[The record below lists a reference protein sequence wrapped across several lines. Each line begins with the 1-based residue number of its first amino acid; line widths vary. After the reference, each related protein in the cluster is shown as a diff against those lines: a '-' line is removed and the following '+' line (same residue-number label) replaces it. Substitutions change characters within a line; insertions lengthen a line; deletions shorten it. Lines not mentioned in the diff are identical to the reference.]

1 MVRRTGR
8 APRGLD
14 DYIFDTF
21 NAIFIAIVLVL
32 VIYPLFFILSASFS
46 DPLSVLQ
53 GKVRLLPFGFS
64 LEGYTKIFKTESIW
78 TGYANTIFVTGIGTI
93 LSVSLTVLASFVL
106 SRKSFPGKNL
116 FMAMFVFTMFFSGG
130 MIPIYLVVK
139 RLHLLDTRFALIIP
153 RLIGIWEIIIMRT
166 FIQTTVP
173 RDLDDAAQIDG
184 CSNFRYLVSVIV
196 PLVKPIIAVVT
207 LFYAVNYWNAFFKAL
222 IYITNIKLYPLQ
234 LVLRNILLRNILSE
248 EMTDIYSSA
257 YDQKK
262 LSEIIKYGVIIVSS
276 APMLILYPFLQ
287 KYFIKGI
294 MLGSIKG

>member
-207 LFYAVNYWNAFFKAL
+207 LFYAVNYWNAFFEAL

>member
-32 VIYPLFFILSASFS
+32 VIYPLIFILSASFS

-207 LFYAVNYWNAFFKAL
+207 LFYAVNYWNAFFEAL